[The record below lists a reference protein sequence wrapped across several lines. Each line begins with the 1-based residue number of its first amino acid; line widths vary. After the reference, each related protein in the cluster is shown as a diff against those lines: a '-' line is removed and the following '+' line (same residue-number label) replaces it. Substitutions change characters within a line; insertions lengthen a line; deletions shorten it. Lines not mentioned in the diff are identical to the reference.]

1 MSLRITESEFFHM
14 ITLLRSMLVEA
25 GLGAWEIEPWL
36 TKTKLRMAQDHR
48 DGTGAYFVE
57 HVDGQPVGMASAL
70 LRDYHAFLSL
80 KTGRYGC
87 VTDSYVLPAY
97 RGRGIDQRLHAEA
110 HAWIRQNG
118 AAILDAIPPN
128 IARLAAN
135 SGGGKL

>member
-1 MSLRITESEFFHM
+1 M

-36 TKTKLRMAQDHR
+36 TKAELRINQDHR
-48 DGTGAYFVE
+48 DRIGAYFVE
-57 HVDGQPVGMASAL
+57 YVDGQPVGMASAL

-80 KTGRYGC
+80 KTGRYGS
-87 VTDSYVLPAY
+87 VADNYVLPAY
-97 RGRGIDQRLHAEA
+97 RGRGIEQRLHAEA

-118 AAILDAIPPN
+118 AAIVDTIPPN
-128 IARLAAN
+128 IARVAAN